1 MRLLILPLLAALAG
15 CSSATTSGGAP
26 DRWEGANRQIHAFN
40 VGFDAQV
47 VRPLTRP
54 MKAASGDGEGPL
66 TVVTRIG
73 DNLSLP
79 GKVVNHLLQGRP
91 AKAGQNTARF
101 LVNTTLGL
109 GGLLDPAGQ
118 DLGLPEIDTDFGETL
133 HVWGVPEGSYLVL
146 PILGPSTE
154 RDAAGKVVDL
164 FLDPLD
170 SVFNADQAA
179 GARAIKLISKAGDR
193 ARFGDSVD
201 GVLHDSADSYT
212 QLRLIYLQ
220 HRRFEL
226 GQEAETIDPYEN

>member
-1 MRLLILPLLAALAG
+1 MRLLILSLLAALAG
-15 CSSATTSGGAP
+15 CAAATTGDAP
-26 DRWEGANRQIHAFN
+26 DRWEVANRQVHSFN

-54 MKAASGDGEGPL
+54 LKAASGDGQGPL
-66 TVVTRIG
+66 TLVTRIG

-79 GKVVNHLLQGRP
+79 GKVVNHLLQARP
-91 AKAGQNTARF
+91 GKAGQNTARF

-133 HVWGVPEGSYLVL
+133 HVWGVPEGAYLVL

-154 RDAAGKVVDL
+154 RDAVGKVVDL

-193 ARFGDSVD
+193 ARFSDSVD
-201 GVLHDSADSYT
+201 GVLHNSADSYT
-212 QLRLIYLQ
+212 QSRLIYLQ

>member
-1 MRLLILPLLAALAG
+1 MRLLILSLLAALAG
-15 CSSATTSGGAP
+15 CSTAPTGDAP
-26 DRWEGANRQIHAFN
+26 DRWEGANRQVHAFN

-47 VRPLTRP
+47 VRPLTKP
-54 MKAASGDGEGPL
+54 LKAASGDGQGPL
-66 TVVTRIG
+66 TLVTRIG

-91 AKAGQNTARF
+91 GKAGQNTARF

-133 HVWGVPEGSYLVL
+133 HVWGVPEGAYLVL

-154 RDAAGKVVDL
+154 RDAVGKVVDL

-170 SVFNADQAA
+170 GVFNADQAA

-212 QLRLIYLQ
+212 QSRLIYLQ